1 MFTPGTQ
8 KSFVG
13 FVVIAMA
20 LLIVG
25 YSFLYL
31 EVTNLKDKNSE
42 LSLKAERLDSRIAEV
57 DSRTERV
64 ENQIVLLKE
73 EGYVEVSDISV
84 YAESILPSVVF
95 IMLKAADSSSYDG
108 EEIVV
113 TENLENVRGTGFFI
127 SSDGYI
133 VTATHVV
140 SNLAVEDIEIRD
152 AGGNQFEVEQII
164 TADKTDVSLIK
175 IKSFGVH
182 PTTVF
187 GHFENIKIG
196 SEIGIVGF
204 NPGFSV
210 PLLNQGTI
218 SSIGFDGQGSEIFT
232 INSFVNKGN
241 SGSPVFSKATG
252 RVLGVLSTRKSE
264 TQLHRLLNPDNFN
277 SGVSLGGNIDP
288 LRFSAELYNETVR
301 VVEEVSQVG
310 IGVVYSIDIA
320 LDLLKEV
327 RK

>member
-1 MFTPGTQ
+1 
-8 KSFVG
+8 
-13 FVVIAMA
+13 MA
-20 LLIVG
+20 LLIAG

-84 YAESILPSVVF
+84 YAKNILPSVVF
-95 IMLKAADSSSYDG
+95 IMLTKEMLTQEVLKAADSSSYDR
-108 EEIVV
+108 EEIAV
-113 TENLENVRGTGFFI
+113 TEDLENVRGTGFFI

-140 SNLAVEDIEIRD
+140 SDLAVEDIEIRD
-152 AGGNQFEVEQII
+152 AGGNRFEVEQII

-210 PLLNQGTI
+210 PLLHQGTI

-264 TQLHRLLNPDNFN
+264 AQLHRLLDPDNFN